1 MIFFSD
7 MDGTFLTTEKTVS
20 ETSRHALDAIAE
32 AGFEFVPC
40 TGRALTGIPAVVLD
54 HPSVHYAVS
63 SNGAAV
69 YRLGPAGSRLEGAER
84 IRLVPLSREAAHAV
98 WDIAQ
103 AYDVTFD
110 VFADNHSFL
119 RRDLY
124 DRLEDFVDD
133 PYTLASMRAG
143 RTPVDEEPD
152 ETIDRVHD
160 LERLA
165 MYWRDSDDR
174 DRIVEAVGAIEG
186 VALTRS
192 YPMNIEVMDKDA
204 SKGTALDWLCRHLG
218 IPASNAVAFG
228 DNFNDIEML
237 RVAGTGVAMD
247 NAEPETKAAADRVC
261 AANDDGGVALTI
273 LELIQRA

>member
-7 MDGTFLTTEKTVS
+7 MDGTFLTTKKTVS
-20 ETSRHALDAIAE
+20 ETSRRALDAIAE
-32 AGFEFVPC
+32 AGLEFVPC
-40 TGRALTGIPAVVLD
+40 TGRALTGIPSDVLE
-54 HPSVHYAVS
+54 HPAVHYAVS

-98 WDIAQ
+98 WGIARTH
-103 AYDVTFD
+103 DVTFD
-110 VFADNHSFL
+110 IFADNRSFL

-133 PYTLASMRAG
+133 PHTRASMRAG

-152 ETIDRVHD
+152 ETIERGRD

-165 MYWRDSDDR
+165 MYWHDPDDR
-174 DRIVEAVGAIEG
+174 DQIVEAVGAIEG

-192 YPMNIEVMDKDA
+192 YPMNIEVMDESA
-204 SKGTALDWLCRHLG
+204 SKGTSLSWLCEHLD
-218 IPASNAVAFG
+218 IPTAEAVAVG
-228 DNFNDIEML
+228 AHVHAIAM
-237 RVAGTGVAMD
+237 RRTAGTGVAME

-261 AANDDGGVALTI
+261 ATNDGDGVALTI
-273 LELIQRA
+273 LELLPRA

>member
-20 ETSRHALDAIAE
+20 ETSRRALDAVAE
-32 AGFEFVPC
+32 AGLEFVPC
-40 TGRALTGIPAVVLD
+40 TGRALTGIPAEVLE
-54 HPSVHYAVS
+54 HPAVHYAVT

-69 YRLGPAGSRLEGAER
+69 YRLGPAGARLDGAER

-98 WDIAQ
+98 WKIAQ
-103 AYDVTFD
+103 AHDVTFD
-110 VFADNHSFL
+110 VFADDRSFL

-133 PYTLASMRAG
+133 PHTRASMRAG

-152 ETIDRVHD
+152 QTIDRVRD

-165 MYWRDSDDR
+165 MYWHDPADR
-174 DRIVEAVGAIEG
+174 DRIVEAAGAVEG
-186 VALTRS
+186 IGLTRS
-192 YPMNIEVMDKDA
+192 YPMNIEIMDEKA
-204 SKGTALDWLCRHLG
+204 SKGSSLAWLCGHLG
-218 IPASNAVAFG
+218 MDAADAVAFG

-237 RVAGTGVAMD
+237 EVAGTGVAME

-261 AANDDGGVALTI
+261 ATNDRDGVALTI
-273 LELIQRA
+273 LELLQRP